1 MKDLQIANMA
11 KALRHLTEPLQG
23 IGYQENTLH
32 WKAADA
38 LERQATRIKEFEE
51 YVTGA
56 EEDAEDYSKR
66 LVIAERRVAELEAD
80 LKSREA
86 VADSYAEENQRFHD
100 RIKDLEAERSEL
112 IESIRQMLDE
122 AYEQGKYESEAATI
136 ERLAQRAF
144 LAGCGKPG
152 CTDCIGGALAAE
164 FRTLAKPIQPLPLAS
179 EERKD

>member
-1 MKDLQIANMA
+1 MSDLQIANMA
-11 KALRHLTEPLQG
+11 KALRHLTEPLQE

-38 LERQATRIKEFEE
+38 LERQAARIKE
-51 YVTGA
+51 
-56 EEDAEDYSKR
+56 
-66 LVIAERRVAELEAD
+66 LE
-80 LKSREA
+80 S
-86 VADSYAEENQRFHD
+86 
-100 RIKDLEAERSEL
+100 ERSEL